1 VSQLSDLE
9 RRRAV
14 ARTDFLAARGGLS
27 ADAADRPLM
36 ETWNARDLVWHV
48 GFWAD
53 HGAHAIELALAGR
66 GAAFDYSTERTD
78 AMNAAEH
85 ARGQS
90 ASLPD
95 ALRREAAAFDR
106 LTVAAAR
113 LNEATLGER
122 LGNGD
127 TDAEVL
133 AYDGPD
139 HYAEHAA
146 HLRSA

>member
-1 VSQLSDLE
+1 MSRLADLE
-9 RRRAV
+9 RRLAV
-14 ARTDFLAARGGLS
+14 ARADFLAALAGLP
-27 ADAADRPLM
+27 ADAAERPLM
-36 ETWNARDLVWHV
+36 EDWTARDLVWHV

-66 GAAFDYSTERTD
+66 GAAFDYSTDRTD

-85 ARGQS
+85 VRGQS
-90 ASLPD
+90 ASMTD
-95 ALRREAAAFDR
+95 ALRRETAAFDR

-113 LNEATLGER
+113 LDDTKLDGR

-127 TDAEVL
+127 TVAEVL

-139 HYAEHAA
+139 HYVEHAA